1 MNKTIRC
8 TSKLL
13 LLVLGLTII
22 GWTYSC
28 LKVRTLSKHID
39 NKNTKE
45 KQYHEIINN
54 TNIFIDSL

>member
-45 KQYHEIINN
+45 KQYHEIIYE
-54 TNIFIDSL
+54 